1 MRDVYVQNSALGDP
15 NSLDKQLEEN
25 AQKLDKL
32 NQELQKFEV
41 QKLLSQVALLRIQL
55 KDLFIAY
62 TYFGLLV
69 LCDEIWLHMFVWC
82 KLLDIYLGLIYVA
95 KHSKNTFLA

>member
-62 TYFGLLV
+62 TH
-69 LCDEIWLHMFVWC
+69 I
-82 KLLDIYLGLIYVA
+82 LDY
-95 KHSKNTFLA
+95 

>member
-41 QKLLSQVALLRIQL
+41 QKLLSQVVLLRIQL

-62 TYFGLLV
+62 TH
-69 LCDEIWLHMFVWC
+69 I
-82 KLLDIYLGLIYVA
+82 LDY
-95 KHSKNTFLA
+95 

>member
-41 QKLLSQVALLRIQL
+41 QKLLSPSGSFTPTIKSSFHCLH
-55 KDLFIAY
+55 
-62 TYFGLLV
+62 TYFELLV
-69 LCDEIWLHMFVWC
+69 LCNKSDCTCLYGVS
-82 KLLDIYLGLIYVA
+82 LRIYLGIIM
-95 KHSKNTFLA
+95 

>member
-1 MRDVYVQNSALGDP
+1 MYMYRIVLWADP

-41 QKLLSQVALLRIQL
+41 QKLLFQVVLLRIQ
-55 KDLFIAY
+55 
-62 TYFGLLV
+62 
-69 LCDEIWLHMFVWC
+69 
-82 KLLDIYLGLIYVA
+82 
-95 KHSKNTFLA
+95 

>member
-41 QKLLSQVALLRIQL
+41 QQLR
-55 KDLFIAY
+55 D
-62 TYFGLLV
+62 
-69 LCDEIWLHMFVWC
+69 
-82 KLLDIYLGLIYVA
+82 
-95 KHSKNTFLA
+95 